1 MLGLTLKIT
10 CCGFFSFHILLEMKE
25 KHPKHYM
32 DNFEAII
39 ISSSIKLTIEGAIP
53 TFFIVSSHGN
63 GYMQGIEK

>member
-1 MLGLTLKIT
+1 
-10 CCGFFSFHILLEMKE
+10 MKE